1 MKKFLFTL
9 VAFLMAGSMFADNYF
24 YVEDFEV
31 TPEFLAQE
39 SGKARQLD
47 VAVYAHFDDMV
58 SGWQTNL
65 TLPEGVTVR
74 NAEAAEGMTIHG
86 LNALGNPKD
95 YNVALSSNLETQR
108 FIGAST
114 EAGYYYPEGADP
126 DEDDPTPIGANKWL
140 PGDYK
145 MFIMTL
151 RFAQDF
157 AGGQITFETTA
168 ASGQDPRIDS
178 GEYSAPTGE
187 TWYAP
192 EELICDVEVAGP
204 AQPTY
209 APEPTIV
216 LTDAGVVAQAPE
228 GYETVL
234 MLLNEETEQYEV
246 VTQPYELAPAGSEAV
261 VYHFKAYTKKN
272 AEDNDSPEVTK
283 DITVDALPLLGGYIQ
298 IGEPTADG
306 LFSVMYSLGDYDGP
320 YTLTVTINGEVV
332 EPNEDGT
339 YTAVEG
345 ENIVTATIAAPG
357 YQDKFTARTFNFHY
371 PTYAPTP
378 KIIWNADNLTVEAYV
393 VDDNGNKVEDYTVVL
408 MANGTE
414 ISNPKTYEQTTTDQT
429 INFSAYT
436 VKNDEDNNSATVYYE
451 ANPVIIPAQAVQTA
465 APTIAID
472 ETMTTDDYVYIRAT
486 GEGEVT
492 LYLDGVE
499 VDNPY
504 QVARPEYDYD
514 GEYALIFSAI
524 AHVDGQTDGVNEGT
538 RVVIPKKAEPVLDP
552 LPGELKFNEVD
563 MSGKDG
569 GKFTVEYVGNVEN
582 VTVELV
588 SMIPANRDGEYQL
601 PGYGK
606 YLVKARAT
614 AEGYLPLEDQA
625 EFEWKAEYAPAATKT
640 NEVIN
645 PADVTVTFDG
655 SNVAVYG
662 DPECQ
667 GEPLANPYEI
677 PRPLYGAA
685 DTEEVVYVMTTADN
699 CEPTITTFVINV
711 PAQLPTPNVTIKEEK
726 VSAWLPGQPED
737 SELENGIAYN
747 AYIEVPAAFADQV
760 NYRIIVNGN
769 PGPTMEW
776 DGQPIPLMGNEG
788 ATVVVEAWVVN
799 GGDMSPVGDDEAV
812 LNNNFTSV
820 NEIANGKTVAGVRY
834 FNMAGQEM
842 QEANGMTIVVT
853 TYTDGTTSAVKV
865 MK

>member
-58 SGWQTNL
+58 SGWQTNM

-192 EELICDVEVAGP
+192 EELICDVVVAGP

-228 GYETVL
+228 GYVTVL
-234 MLLNEETEQYEV
+234 MLLNEETQEYAE
-246 VTQPYELAPAGSEAV
+246 VTQPYELAPAGNEAV

-283 DITVDALPLLGGYIQ
+283 DITVDALPQLGGYIS
-298 IGEPTADG
+298 IGTPTADG
-306 LFSVMYSLGDYDGP
+306 LFSVMYSLGDYEGP
-320 YTLTVTINGEVV
+320 YTLTVTINGEDV

-345 ENIVTATIAAPG
+345 ENIVTATIKADG
-357 YQDKFTARTFNFHY
+357 YQDKFTARTFTFNY
-371 PTYAPTP
+371 PVPAPAPTFA
-378 KIIWNADNLTVEAYV
+378 WNAETFTMEATCADHTVELY
-393 VDDNGNKVEDYTVVL
+393 
-408 MANGTE
+408 ANGTKVT
-414 ISNPKTYEQTTTDQT
+414 NPYTVEQTWEEQI
-429 INFSAYT
+429 INFTAQTLANDDETAPSAVVAYA
-436 VKNDEDNNSATVYYE
+436 E
-451 ANPVIIPAQAVQTA
+451 NPVKVPAKELTA
-465 APTIAID
+465 SDAATFRMETFDTYVEIYAEGPNVVLFD
-472 ETMTTDDYVYIRAT
+472 EY
-486 GEGEVT
+486 GQ
-492 LYLDGVE
+492 E
-499 VDNPY
+499 VDPQPY
-504 QVARPEYDYD
+504 VVARPEYS
-514 GEYALIFSAI
+514 EEAVALHFTVSATTQN
-524 AHVDGQTDGVNEGT
+524 DDTDEVHYKPTTTTYNVTVPVQDEPQQPE
-538 RVVIPKKAEPVLDP
+538 VV
-552 LPGELKFNEVD
+552 LPGQLIFNEVD

-569 GKFTVEYVGNVEN
+569 GKFTVEYQGDIDG
-582 VTVELV
+582 VTVEV
-588 SMIPANRDGEYQL
+588 VDMIPANRGEYQL
-601 PGYGK
+601 DGYGK
-606 YLVKARAT
+606 WLVKAKAT
-614 AEGYLPLEDQA
+614 APGYLPLEDQA
-625 EFEWKAEYAPAATKT
+625 EFEWTAEYAPAATKT

-667 GEPLANPYEI
+667 GEALANPYVI
-677 PRPLYGAA
+677 ARPEYGAA
-685 DTEEVVYVMTTADN
+685 DAEEVVYVMTTADN

-760 NYRIIVNGN
+760 NYRIIVNGVA
-769 PGPTMEW
+769 GLTMEW
-776 DGQPIPLMGNEG
+776 DGQPIPLFGNEG

-799 GGDMSPVGDDEAV
+799 GGDMSPIGDDEAV
-812 LNNNFTSV
+812 LNNNFTGV

-842 QEANGMTIVVT
+842 QEANGVTIVVT